1 MLNEVDVEGRN
12 KVVVV
17 GNGFDI
23 SVGLKSSY
31 KDFIE
36 YIKERHHFSED
47 LELYEYNRL
56 FLRKYEDF
64 KLNWSDFESLYEET
78 VRSVNNRVQHE
89 DLQDSFEI
97 TVINDSIKKLE
108 RDFHDYISD
117 EYQKWL
123 KKNILPQYG
132 SSAKKFSK
140 SINPVIKDLLSDS
153 DAFFINFN
161 YTNTLED
168 LSEDIIFEKVMSDD
182 EITDESERRAKANR
196 EIKKIQNRIA
206 HIHGS
211 IEDDNILFGGG
222 FADRE
227 DTKNI
232 HYSKS
237 LLNDKL
243 FRIKENDKLSS
254 TRKVI
259 MDELNKKRCK
269 EMISEESDSYDSNGV
284 IEKNGNYNRVNKF
297 DLYIMGHSLQG
308 SDFQFLSRILE
319 DADRIFIF
327 YYETDY
333 TTKMEELIRRLGSS
347 IIEKVK
353 LVPFIEILFEDELLI
368 NNFGMYQSIAP
379 FMINK
384 FPEEK
389 ILNDLSL
396 TSSHFIFKHITD
408 LEITKENINIV
419 LKLISSLNKK
429 RIKTPIKKISFLG
442 DIEEN
447 DIESLCKSN
456 ALVEMLETVE
466 KVSFEDTGIS
476 IDFLLTLLKQGNN
489 LKQLTMNHCV
499 FLNND
504 ASEID
509 LSVCE
514 SLARFEIKDCTFN
527 PERVAQ
533 TLLFNSV
540 KSINNLEKITV
551 DKNANIVIDSS
562 VFGNAKNLLE
572 LSIVMSDTD
581 DYENEV
587 HLSNLELLYIDCSA
601 SNFPNITVGNEIKE
615 ITIVGYQEE
624 FLTLSSL
631 LKDNESFFGFPK
643 FEILQLDSPD
653 NITSFKDIDIDVPL
667 DIFSKVIK
675 LIIDEASIY
684 IDDYYKQ
691 YKFKPEES
699 PSKGNTK
706 EIIEETILNIINPN
720 KKENQRIFLEFK
732 KWYAEISGSLEDN
745 DFLKTVKN
753 HLLDAEEGTSDL
765 KANPNVDEN
774 VYTSSRTEVK
784 EKLTF
789 SEIDKMLFKYSHGEI
804 NTEKLLP
811 FLNRKGK
818 SKLVT
823 EVYKNII
830 DDLKNKS
837 DFTQLE
843 VFDLKKL
850 HFERAKLEI
859 INHFSE
865 EWFVSSDQLEFSA
878 LEYERGMGSIPNL
891 KKINKSNRY
900 EEYKKLHPNTNS
912 LKYLQLL
919 KSAWQ
924 AVLDEKLVPLEDEL
938 RQEVTAYE

>member
-1 MLNEVDVEGRN
+1 MDVEGRN

-140 SINPVIKDLLSDS
+140 NINPVIKDLLSDS

-259 MDELNKKRCK
+259 MDELDKKRC
-269 EMISEESDSYDSNGV
+269 EELIFEDSAQYDSNGV
-284 IEKNGNYNRVNKF
+284 IEKNSNYKRENKF

-308 SDFQFLSRILE
+308 SDFQFLSKILE

-353 LVPFIEILFEDELLI
+353 LVPFIEILFEDKLLI
-368 NNFGMYQSIAP
+368 NNFGMYQTIAP
-379 FMINK
+379 FLINK

-389 ILNDLSL
+389 ILDDLSL
-396 TSSHFIFKHITD
+396 TSNHFIFKHITD
-408 LEITKENINIV
+408 LEITNENVDIV

-442 DIEEN
+442 EMEEHE
-447 DIESLCKSN
+447 IESLCKSN
-456 ALVEMLETVE
+456 ALIEMFESVE

-476 IDFLLTLLKQGNN
+476 IDFLLTLIKQGND
-489 LKQLTMNHCV
+489 LKQLIMNHCV
-499 FLNND
+499 FLNNNE
-504 ASEID
+504 SEID

-514 SLARFEIKDCTFN
+514 SLVRFEIKDCTFN
-527 PERVAQ
+527 PERAVQ
-533 TLLFNSV
+533 KLLFNSV
-540 KSINNLEKITV
+540 KSINSLEKIIIE
-551 DKNANIVIDSS
+551 KNANIVIDSS
-562 VFGNAKNLLE
+562 VFGSAKNLLE

-624 FLTLSSL
+624 FLSLSSL
-631 LKDNESFFGFPK
+631 LKDNESLFGFPK
-643 FEILQLDSPD
+643 FETLQLNSPD
-653 NITSFKDIDIDVPL
+653 NITTFKNIDVDVPL
-667 DIFSKVIK
+667 DIFSKDIK
-675 LIIDEASIY
+675 LIIDEVSIY

-691 YKFKPEES
+691 YKFKTEES
-699 PSKGNTK
+699 PSKSNTK

-720 KKENQRIFLEFK
+720 KKKNQRIFSEFK
-732 KWYAEISGSLEDN
+732 KWYAEISGSSDDSVDN
-745 DFLKTVKN
+745 EFLDTVKN
-753 HLLDAEEGTSDL
+753 HLLDADDATNISKD
-765 KANPNVDEN
+765 NSSVDKN
-774 VYTSSRTEVK
+774 IGASSKIEVK
-784 EKLTF
+784 EKINF
-789 SEIDKMLFKYSHGEI
+789 SEIDKLLFEYSHGKL
-804 NTEKLLP
+804 NTDNLLL
-811 FLNRKGK
+811 FLNKKGK
-818 SKLVT
+818 SNLVI
-823 EVYKNII
+823 EVYKSVI
-830 DDLKNKS
+830 DDLENKS

-859 INHFSE
+859 IKRFSE
-865 EWFVSSDQLEFSA
+865 EWFVSSDQLDFSA
-878 LEYERGMGSIPNL
+878 LEYERGMDPIPNL
-891 KKINKSNRY
+891 KKINKSNRF
-900 EEYKKLHPNTNS
+900 EEYKVLHPNTTS
-912 LKYLQLL
+912 FKYLQLL

-924 AVLDEKLVPLEDEL
+924 EVLDEKLLPLEEEL
-938 RQEVTAYE
+938 RQEATAYE

>member
-1 MLNEVDVEGRN
+1 MVVEGKN

-123 KKNILPQYG
+123 KKNVLPQYG
-132 SSAKKFSK
+132 SLAKKFSR

-182 EITDESERRAKANR
+182 EITDESDRRAKANR

-243 FRIKENDKLSS
+243 FRIKENDILSS

-259 MDELNKKRCK
+259 MDELDKKKCK
-269 EMISEESDSYDSNGV
+269 ELISEDSAQYDSSGV
-284 IEKNGNYNRVNKF
+284 IEKNENYKRENNF

-308 SDFQFLSRILE
+308 SDFQFLSKILE

-353 LVPFIEILFEDELLI
+353 LVPFIEILFEDVLLI
-368 NNFGMYQSIAP
+368 NNFRMYQSIAP
-379 FMINK
+379 FLINK

-389 ILNDLSL
+389 ILADLSL
-396 TSSHFIFKHITD
+396 TANHFIFKHITD
-408 LEITKENINIV
+408 LEITSENVDIV

-429 RIKTPIKKISFLG
+429 RIKNPIKKISFLG
-442 DIEEN
+442 EMEEY

-456 ALVEMLETVE
+456 GLVEMLESVE
-466 KVSFEDTGIS
+466 KVSFEDTAIS
-476 IDFLLTLLKQGNN
+476 IDFLLTLIKEGNN
-489 LKQLTMNHCV
+489 LKQLTINHCV

-504 ASEID
+504 ESEID
-509 LSVCE
+509 LSLCE
-514 SLARFEIKDCTFN
+514 SLVRFEIKDCTFN
-527 PERVAQ
+527 PEKAAQ
-533 TLLFNSV
+533 ILLINSV
-540 KSINNLEKITV
+540 KSINNLEKIIIE
-551 DKNANIVIDSS
+551 KNANIVIDSS
-562 VFGNAKNLLE
+562 VFGSAKNLLE

-581 DYENEV
+581 DYENKV

-601 SNFPNITVGNEIKE
+601 SCFPNITVGNEIKE

-624 FLTLSSL
+624 FLNLSSL
-631 LKDNESFFGFPK
+631 LKDNESLFGFPK
-643 FEILQLDSPD
+643 FETLQLNSPD
-653 NITSFKDIDIDVPL
+653 NITTFRDIDVDVPL
-667 DIFSKVIK
+667 DIFSKDIK
-675 LIIDEASIY
+675 LIIDEDSIH
-684 IDDYYKQ
+684 IDAYYKQ
-691 YKFKPEES
+691 YKFKTDES
-699 PSKGNTK
+699 PSKSNTK
-706 EIIEETILNIINPN
+706 KIIEETILNIINPN
-720 KKENQRIFLEFK
+720 KKENQRIFSEFK
-732 KWYAEISGSLEDN
+732 KWYGKISGSSDDNYFLE
-745 DFLKTVKN
+745 KVKD
-753 HLLDAEEGTSDL
+753 HLLDAGAVVNDL
-765 KANPNVDEN
+765 KDYSSFDEN
-774 VYTSSRTEVK
+774 IEKNSKKETK
-784 EKLTF
+784 EKYTF
-789 SEIDKMLFKYSHGEI
+789 SEIDKILFKYSRNEI
-804 NTEKLLP
+804 STEKLLQ
-811 FLNRKGK
+811 FLNKKGK
-818 SKLVT
+818 SKLVM
-823 EVYKNII
+823 EVYKSVIN
-830 DDLKNKS
+830 DLENKS

-843 VFDLKKL
+843 VFELKNL
-850 HFERAKLEI
+850 HFERTKLEI
-859 INHFSE
+859 INRFSQ

-878 LEYERGMGSIPNL
+878 LEYKKGMTPIPNL
-891 KKINKSNRY
+891 KKINKSNRF
-900 EEYKKLHPNTNS
+900 EEYKDLHPNTTS
-912 LKYLQLL
+912 FKYLQLL
-919 KSAWQ
+919 KNAWQ
-924 AVLDEKLVPLEDEL
+924 EVLDEKLISLKEEL
-938 RQEVTAYE
+938 KQETKVYE